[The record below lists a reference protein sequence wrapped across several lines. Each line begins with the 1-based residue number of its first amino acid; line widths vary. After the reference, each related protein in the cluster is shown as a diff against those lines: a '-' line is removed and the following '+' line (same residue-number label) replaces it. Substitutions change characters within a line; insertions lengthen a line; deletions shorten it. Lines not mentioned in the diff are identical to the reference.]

1 MPTLH
6 RILRVAVAGL
16 TLAAVVAQLYD
27 SIHRG
32 RSVVNFFSFFTIQ
45 SNLLAVVMLVAAAF
59 TARLASLRGA
69 VTLYLATTGIV
80 YALLLAGREEA
91 LQTSLPWVNAALHYV
106 TPVAVVADWVVAPAY
121 LSGSYP
127 RIVGTWLI
135 YPLVYCAGSM
145 VRGAITG
152 WFPYPFLHP
161 ANGLAGV
168 VTTILA
174 IALSDALLGAL
185 IVWYS
190 RLRSAG
196 HV

>member
-45 SNLLAVVMLVAAAF
+45 SNLLAVVTLVAAAF

-80 YALLLAGREEA
+80 YALLLAGREE
-91 LQTSLPWVNAALHYV
+91 QRYRRRCPGSTRCCTTSRPSQSSP
-106 TPVAVVADWVVAPAY
+106 T
-121 LSGSYP
+121 GSW
-127 RIVGTWLI
+127 R
-135 YPLVYCAGSM
+135 PL
-145 VRGAITG
+145 T
-152 WFPYPFLHP
+152 
-161 ANGLAGV
+161 
-168 VTTILA
+168 
-174 IALSDALLGAL
+174 
-185 IVWYS
+185 
-190 RLRSAG
+190 
-196 HV
+196 

>member
-1 MPTLH
+1 
-6 RILRVAVAGL
+6 V
-16 TLAAVVAQLYD
+16 
-27 SIHRG
+27 
-32 RSVVNFFSFFTIQ
+32 
-45 SNLLAVVMLVAAAF
+45 
-59 TARLASLRGA
+59 
-69 VTLYLATTGIV
+69 
-80 YALLLAGREEA
+80 
-91 LQTSLPWVNAALHYV
+91 LHYV

-161 ANGLAGV
+161 ANGLVGV